1 MTQVTIDKN
10 NGNVMKE
17 EDKKLSENS
26 SSEDEKTQRE
36 LTEDML
42 KKIFKDLYPTSIHK
56 TKYINENTSLK
67 MLALTKGLTGKNA
80 KKEDIDDFLVKQ
92 VPKIPKSLKQ
102 LGIDWIENKKALKI
116 DSEKL
121 TAETITLDELKD
133 ITKDVEIE
141 DFETYCYLIQ
151 PDIND
156 KIFDLIKELREE
168 ILQKQIES
176 GELDSGRVKEL
187 EERVRELE
195 SKLSDSEA
203 KQKEEMNS
211 FRQNYEIEK
220 EKFKSKLE
228 QKLETGKNKYE
239 EEKQQ
244 LVKIQADSDKR
255 FAEERKVYLEKIE
268 VTEKENKKYQER
280 INSIGSD
287 LISQSKQSKDAS
299 KSLNRVQNRID
310 DLQADTKELST
321 QNEELKNS
329 VEQMS
334 IQISKY
340 KKMELSLQSKVH
352 ELSVKVQ
359 ELEKLKIAF
368 MLNPLEI
375 SSVVKE
381 LNSLDDTKER
391 LSQIINTETKQSFG
405 GSEVLA
411 LDELWI
417 KLLDQ
422 EEKSIADYLSV
433 GIEEISSKEALKEKI
448 DALLDL
454 ELNLKAREVL
464 VKVLYEKGYK
474 AYKS

>member
-1 MTQVTIDKN
+1 MTQVTVDKN

-36 LTEDML
+36 ITEDIL
-42 KKIFKDLYPTSIHK
+42 RKIFKDLYPTSIHK

-121 TAETITLDELKD
+121 SGGSLTLDTLKEL
-133 ITKDVEIE
+133 TKDVEIE

-151 PDIND
+151 PDVND
-156 KIFDLIKELREE
+156 KVFDLIKELREE

-176 GELDSGRVKEL
+176 GELDSGKVKEL
-187 EERVRELE
+187 EERVKELE

-228 QKLETGKNKYE
+228 QKLETTKNKYE

-268 VTEKENKKYQER
+268 TTEKENKKYQER

-334 IQISKY
+334 IQIAKY

-375 SSVVKE
+375 SSVVKD

-391 LSQIINTETKQSFG
+391 LSQIINTETRQSYG
-405 GSEVLA
+405 GNEVLA
-411 LDELWI
+411 LDELWL

-433 GIEEISSKEALKEKI
+433 GIEEISSKDALKEKI

-474 AYKS
+474 AYKN

>member
-42 KKIFKDLYPTSIHK
+42 RKIFKDLYPTSIHK

-156 KIFDLIKELREE
+156 KVFDLIKELREE

-228 QKLETGKNKYE
+228 QKLETTKNKYE

-280 INSIGSD
+280 INSIGYD
-287 LISQSKQSKDAS
+287 
-299 KSLNRVQNRID
+299 
-310 DLQADTKELST
+310 
-321 QNEELKNS
+321 
-329 VEQMS
+329 
-334 IQISKY
+334 
-340 KKMELSLQSKVH
+340 
-352 ELSVKVQ
+352 LSVKVN
-359 ELEKLKIAF
+359 KAK
-368 MLNPLEI
+368 ML
-375 SSVVKE
+375 
-381 LNSLDDTKER
+381 
-391 LSQIINTETKQSFG
+391 
-405 GSEVLA
+405 A
-411 LDELWI
+411 
-417 KLLDQ
+417 
-422 EEKSIADYLSV
+422 
-433 GIEEISSKEALKEKI
+433 
-448 DALLDL
+448 
-454 ELNLKAREVL
+454 NL
-464 VKVLYEKGYK
+464 
-474 AYKS
+474 

>member
-42 KKIFKDLYPTSIHK
+42 RKIFKDLYPTSIHK

-156 KIFDLIKELREE
+156 KVFDLIKELREE

-176 GELDSGRVKEL
+176 GALDSGRVKEL

-228 QKLETGKNKYE
+228 QKLETTKNKYE

-334 IQISKY
+334 IQIAKY

-391 LSQIINTETKQSFG
+391 LSQIINTETKQSYG
-405 GSEVLA
+405 GTEVLA

>member
-121 TAETITLDELKD
+121 TADTITLDELKD